1 MIKDIPTEDD
11 FNSAAKAQFEFAW
24 DIVISFLITIN
35 DANRY
40 TGMGI
45 DEEDKAGFWEAARQR
60 VLTSLIVTQQ
70 GIELAI
76 KAKLVAVSPF
86 LLISGSYSEWPKD
99 KKGDGISFSE
109 FRSIDAQDLIK
120 VHDAV
125 HENSFN
131 DKFVELFED
140 LRKLRNKAMHTVD
153 SNLSVSAEEVAIT
166 ILEAHTYLYPEENWI
181 STRREFLDNAPAAQV
196 FFDIDHVNGLVAKEF
211 FTIFELLTPSQV
223 NRLFKI
229 DKKQRLY
236 ICPECNY
243 EAKKYESFD
252 PKYAVLQPNN
262 PESESLFCFVCNQE
276 HPITRLACKSE
287 DCLGNVVSVEYDCC
301 CTCGEDQSD

>member
-1 MIKDIPTEDD
+1 M
-11 FNSAAKAQFEFAW
+11 
-24 DIVISFLITIN
+24 
-35 DANRY
+35 
-40 TGMGI
+40 
-45 DEEDKAGFWEAARQR
+45 GFWDAARQR
-60 VLTSLIVTQQ
+60 VLTSLIITQQ

-99 KKGDGISFSE
+99 KKGGGISFSE

-120 VHDAV
+120 VHDTV
-125 HENSFN
+125 HENGFHN
-131 DKFVELFED
+131 KFVELFEN
-140 LRKLRNKAMHTVD
+140 LRTLRNKAMHTVD
-153 SNLSVSAEEVAIT
+153 LNLSVSAEEVAIT
-166 ILEAHTYLYPEENWI
+166 ILEAYTYLYPEENWI
-181 STRREFLDNAPAAQV
+181 ATRRDFLDNSPAAHV
-196 FFDIDHVNGLVAKEF
+196 FFDVEYVNGLVAKEF
-211 FTIFELLTPSQV
+211 LTIFKLLNPAQV
-223 NRLFKI
+223 KQFFNI

-243 EAKKYESFD
+243 EVKKYDYFE
-252 PKYAVLQPNN
+252 PNYAVLRPNT

-287 DCLGNVVSVEYDCC
+287 GCPGNVVSDEYDCC